1 MKIKLVSCTAVL
13 TALLGNFVYGAFGTG
28 GLQPAWADVPSGGS
42 APAPASGD
50 LAAPQLAPCISWRNP
65 NVQSKYAMLCI
76 HGLGLY
82 SKSYQTFGQIM
93 SRTGGI
99 IYAIDVRGFG
109 SWVNAQ
115 GHENLDFN
123 GCLADIESALKE
135 IHTSH
140 PGLPVFL
147 LGESMGGAVALRAAS
162 TYPELIDG
170 VISAVPAGERF
181 KQKRTDLKVAL
192 DVLSGAHK
200 TRSGIGKQVVEQ
212 AATDKQAGKVNEQL
226 AAAWQ
231 DDPLDRLDLSA
242 KDLMQFQS
250 FMNDNHDAVKKLT
263 VPVLF
268 LQGLDDDL
276 VRPDG
281 TWDLM
286 KEVGVHDRT
295 LVALPAR
302 HLMLEESQTQN
313 PAERRAAWH
322 SVLAWVLSHL
332 PDHAVAD
339 VPAVRTI
346 APQAARKIT
355 QGLPTVLVFY
365 AKWCDQCDK
374 IAGFVN
380 RAQKQNAKQVRFV
393 KYDVD
398 DPRNQAL
405 LKELSIGAIPELIF
419 LKPDGTISS
428 SLMGQTATLVIM
440 NNIADMLKH

>member
-1 MKIKLVSCTAVL
+1 MAVL
-13 TALLGNFVYGAFGTG
+13 TLLLGNQP
-28 GLQPAWADVPSGGS
+28 GLCRDDGSGGRK
-42 APAPASGD
+42 PALAATTATSD
-50 LAAPQLAPCISWRNP
+50 AAPQLAPCISWRNP
-65 NVQSKYAMLCI
+65 AVQPKFAILCV

-82 SKSYQTFGQIM
+82 SKSYQQFGQIM
-93 SRTGGI
+93 SRFGGI

-109 SWVNAQ
+109 SWMKAQ

-123 GCLADIESALKE
+123 GCIEDIRSALKE
-135 IHTSH
+135 IHNAH
-140 PGLPVFL
+140 AGLPVFL

-162 TYPELIDG
+162 TYPDLIDG

-181 KQKRTDLKVAL
+181 RQRRTDLKVAF
-192 DVLSGAHK
+192 DVLSGPHK
-200 TRSGIGKQVVEQ
+200 ERSGIGRQVVEQ

-281 TWDLM
+281 TWELM
-286 KEVGVHDRT
+286 KDVAVHDRT

-302 HLMLEESQTQN
+302 HLMLEESQTADQ
-313 PAERRAAWH
+313 PVRRAAWH

-332 PDHAVAD
+332 PEHAVAEA
-339 VPAVRTI
+339 PPVRTI
-346 APQAARKIT
+346 SADTAKKIT
-355 QGLPTVLVFY
+355 RGLPTVLVFY

-374 IAGFVN
+374 IAGTVT
-380 RAQKQNAKQVRFV
+380 RAQRQNARQVRFV

-398 DPRNQAL
+398 DPNNQDL
-405 LKELSIGAIPELIF
+405 LKELSVGAIPELIF

-428 SLMGQTATLVIM
+428 SLMGESAPLVIM
-440 NNIADMLKH
+440 SNIADMLKQ